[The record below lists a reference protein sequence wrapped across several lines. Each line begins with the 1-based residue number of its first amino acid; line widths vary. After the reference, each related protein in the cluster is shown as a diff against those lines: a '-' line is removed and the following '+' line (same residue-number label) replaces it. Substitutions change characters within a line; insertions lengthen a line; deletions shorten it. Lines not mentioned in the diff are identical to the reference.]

1 MEDHGGRGH
10 GAQGV
15 YVSACHSKGTATSAG
30 AASASSEVGYGERQD
45 SRRTN
50 RVKWRTERYLLS
62 HGDGQC
68 CLTQNWPFTGF
79 PAVMLS
85 IYCILFGIVC
95 DKSRLHNVHV
105 IIQLQCLALAGISF
119 QKTCVSSGHR
129 SHLWHNCQNKGI
141 ESNWVS
147 QMKRNKL
154 PPLCESVF

>member
-1 MEDHGGRGH
+1 MGG
-10 GAQGV
+10 
-15 YVSACHSKGTATSAG
+15 C
-30 AASASSEVGYGERQD
+30 
-45 SRRTN
+45 
-50 RVKWRTERYLLS
+50 YLLS

-85 IYCILFGIVC
+85 IYCILLGIVC
-95 DKSRLHNVHV
+95 DKSRLHHV

-119 QKTCVSSGHR
+119 QKTCVSSRHR

-147 QMKRNKL
+147 QMKMNKL
-154 PPLCESVF
+154 SPLCASVFWWTSILLCWTAAEATLFLLPRLYRRSNCSNQALLKVFQGPILNVHHLFKNS